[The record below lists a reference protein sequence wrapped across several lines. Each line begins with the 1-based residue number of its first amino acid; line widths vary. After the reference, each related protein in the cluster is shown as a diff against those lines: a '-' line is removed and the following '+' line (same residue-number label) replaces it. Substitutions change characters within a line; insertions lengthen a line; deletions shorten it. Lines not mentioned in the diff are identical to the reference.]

1 MKKVLIFPKTFRI
14 KNPTLDD
21 QNSYMIS
28 SLIDEAEM
36 REVGNLVEVNTLQE
50 LDYAK
55 EIHRIVA
62 KQKPDWV
69 IASGESA
76 TACIGLHGQKKIL
89 INPTVTFD
97 DLNNVPEY
105 VRQHTYG
112 FFGALPEQ
120 EKSYELFQTVYPNA
134 AWYVNV
140 PELQLVYIKDV
151 SIAIINDKLND

>member
-50 LDYAK
+50 SDYPK

-62 KQKPDWV
+62 K
-69 IASGESA
+69 
-76 TACIGLHGQKKIL
+76 
-89 INPTVTFD
+89 
-97 DLNNVPEY
+97 
-105 VRQHTYG
+105 
-112 FFGALPEQ
+112 
-120 EKSYELFQTVYPNA
+120 
-134 AWYVNV
+134 
-140 PELQLVYIKDV
+140 
-151 SIAIINDKLND
+151 